1 MKNYTE
7 QAKAHIESLIAGG
20 LTKQDIMMRYTANRV
35 TIANPIVGEDG
46 KVHLQKVVFKGPRP
60 TAAQAPAA
68 EAQAPAAPVAQ
79 APAAVQG

>member
-35 TIANPIVGEDG
+35 TIAHPIVGEDG

-60 TAAQAPAA
+60 TAAQAPAV
-68 EAQAPAAPVAQ
+68 EAQAPAAPAAQ